1 MLVALGMPLQ
11 DPVAAERRNIT
22 FVEALGKGGFGAV
35 YLADVRSRDNFAQ
48 RVAVKVLN
56 EELSENEEVVR
67 RQRDEARLLAQLN
80 HDHIVKVFDLLEIGG
95 RPAVFMEYVPG
106 VDANRLLRNGPM
118 PPRAVLEAVGAAA
131 SALHA
136 AVNTVSP
143 FTGRKLNVIHRDIK
157 PANLLISRHGTVKV
171 LDFGIARAD
180 FDREGHTKSVQF
192 GTARYMA
199 PEQWLGNDLSGAVD
213 VYALGIT
220 LIELMS
226 GAAAA
231 RLPLRSDKYNAGR
244 DAQIQRI
251 RDPRWGTVWWR
262 RLEELLQD
270 MLAFDPQDR
279 PTADWVQDV
288 CVELSE
294 EVGGESLRRYARAN
308 VPALIEAQREK
319 MKGVS
324 LLPSAELMM
333 TGDQD
338 PSILTDS
345 KSVMPPTETMLPPVL
360 GIAWWLQ
367 ATLAAGLALSLWWFL
382 TG

>member
-1 MLVALGMPLQ
+1 MGTIDSTAPEQ
-11 DPVAAERRNIT
+11 RRIT

-35 YLADVRSRDNFAQ
+35 YLADVRTRDNFAQ
-48 RVAVKVLN
+48 RLAVKVLN
-56 EELSENEEVVR
+56 EELSDNDEVVR

-80 HDHIVKVFDLLEIGG
+80 HDHIVKVFDLIEIEG

-106 VDANRLLRNGPM
+106 VDANRLMRIGPL
-118 PPRAVLEAVGAAA
+118 PPRAALEAVAATA

-136 AVNTVSP
+136 ASTTVSP
-143 FTGRKLNVIHRDIK
+143 FTGRPLKVIHRDIK
-157 PANLLISRHGTVKV
+157 PANLLVSRHGTVKV

-180 FDREGHTKSVQF
+180 FDREGQTKSVQF

-199 PEQWLGNDLSGAVD
+199 PEQWLENELTGAVD

-220 LIELMS
+220 LIELLKGS
-226 GAAAA
+226 AAD
-231 RLPLRSDKYNAGR
+231 RLPLRADKYHAGR
-244 DAQIQRI
+244 DAQIAEL
-251 RDPRWGTVWWR
+251 RDPRWGSVWWR
-262 RLEELLQD
+262 RLEELVQD
-270 MLAFDPQDR
+270 MLSFDPADR
-279 PTADWVQDV
+279 PTAEHVQDV

-294 EVGGESLRRYARAN
+294 DVGGESLRRYARTH
-308 VPALIEAQREK
+308 VPALIEVQREK
-319 MKGVS
+319 MKGTS

-345 KSVMPPTETMLPPVL
+345 KSVLPITETSLPPVL
-360 GIAWWLQ
+360 GVSWGLQ
-367 ATLAAGLALSLWWFL
+367 VALAAGIVLSFWWFV

>member
-1 MLVALGMPLQ
+1 MV
-11 DPVAAERRNIT
+11 PVDSPAPEQRRIT

-35 YLADVRSRDNFAQ
+35 YLADVRTRDNFAQ
-48 RVAVKVLN
+48 RLAVKVLN
-56 EELSENEEVVR
+56 ENLGDNEEVVK

-80 HDHIVKVFDLLEIGG
+80 HDHIVKVFDLIEIDG

-106 VDANRLLRNGPM
+106 VDANRLMRIGPL
-118 PPRAVLEAVGAAA
+118 PPRAALEAVAATA

-136 AVNTVSP
+136 AATTVSP
-143 FTGRKLNVIHRDIK
+143 FTGRALKVIHRDIK
-157 PANLLISRHGTVKV
+157 PANLLVSRHGTVKV

-180 FDREGHTKSVQF
+180 FDREGQTRSVQF

-199 PEQWLGNDLSGAVD
+199 PEQWLENDLSGAVD

-220 LIELMS
+220 LIELLKGS
-226 GAAAA
+226 AAD

-244 DAQIQRI
+244 DGQISAL
-251 RDPRWGTVWWR
+251 RDPRWGSVWWR
-262 RLEELLQD
+262 RLEELVQD
-270 MLAFDPQDR
+270 MLSFDPEDR
-279 PTADWVQDV
+279 PSAEYVQDV

-294 EVGGESLRRYARAN
+294 DVGGESLRRYARTH
-308 VPALIEAQREK
+308 VPSLIEVQREK
-319 MKGVS
+319 MKGTS

-338 PSILTDS
+338 PSILTGS
-345 KSVMPPTETMLPPVL
+345 KSLLPLTETSVPSVL
-360 GIAWWLQ
+360 SMSWGLHAV
-367 ATLAAGLALSLWWFL
+367 LAAGVVLSFWWFV

>member
-1 MLVALGMPLQ
+1 
-11 DPVAAERRNIT
+11 
-22 FVEALGKGGFGAV
+22 
-35 YLADVRSRDNFAQ
+35 
-48 RVAVKVLN
+48 
-56 EELSENEEVVR
+56 
-67 RQRDEARLLAQLN
+67 
-80 HDHIVKVFDLLEIGG
+80 
-95 RPAVFMEYVPG
+95 
-106 VDANRLLRNGPM
+106 
-118 PPRAVLEAVGAAA
+118 
-131 SALHA
+131 
-136 AVNTVSP
+136 
-143 FTGRKLNVIHRDIK
+143 
-157 PANLLISRHGTVKV
+157 
-171 LDFGIARAD
+171 
-180 FDREGHTKSVQF
+180 
-192 GTARYMA
+192 
-199 PEQWLGNDLSGAVD
+199 
-213 VYALGIT
+213 
-220 LIELMS
+220 
-226 GAAAA
+226 
-231 RLPLRSDKYNAGR
+231 
-244 DAQIQRI
+244 
-251 RDPRWGTVWWR
+251 
-262 RLEELLQD
+262 